1 MYKKTSALSVA
12 GFIFF
17 PATASSAE
25 ADVLLV
31 FYDDFWNQTD
41 VTAVEILNDLSIV
54 L

>member
-1 MYKKTSALSVA
+1 VCKKTSALSGA

-17 PATASSAE
+17 PATASSV
-25 ADVLLV
+25 ADVRLV

>member
-17 PATASSAE
+17 PATASSA